1 MVGEIAGDARGRWTR
16 HLFQSRFASVAMHES
31 HLRSAVS
38 YVSLNPVIESPA
50 LPSSC
55 ITSPYNAL
63 RQARC
68 SSSVLPLLA

>member
-1 MVGEIAGDARGRWTR
+1 MPVEPARLMRAASQASEI
-16 HLFQSRFASVAMHES
+16 E
-31 HLRSAVS
+31 
-38 YVSLNPVIESPA
+38 NPA

-55 ITSPYNAL
+55 ITSPYSAR